1 MHISVGV
8 GLGAHQC
15 GGGAGCTS
23 VWGRGWVHF
32 SVRVGMC
39 ACQCGVTGCSHKN
52 VHPCM
57 PH

>member
-23 VWGRGWVHF
+23 VWWWVHI
-32 SVRVGMC
+32 SVGVGLG
-39 ACQCGVTGCSHKN
+39 AH
-52 VHPCM
+52 
-57 PH
+57 